1 MATSRA
7 WGVRVA
13 VVAMVLLAA
22 GQAQAQE
29 LTTWPPTVNFREAL
43 SKLDYRTMVVAPHTA
58 PPAPQA
64 PPAPRKRSQGR
75 QTLGAVL
82 GAAAGFFAG
91 GFIGYT
97 IDRQGRNPDNFTGVL
112 VGAPI
117 GALTGAILG
126 AKSF

>member
-7 WGVRVA
+7 WGLRA
-13 VVAMVLLAA
+13 GVVVMVLLSA

-29 LTTWPPTVNFREAL
+29 LTTRSPTVNFREAL
-43 SKLDYRTMVVAPHTA
+43 SKLDYSTMVVAPPTA

-75 QTLGAVL
+75 QTLGALL
-82 GAAAGFFAG
+82 GGAVGFVAG
-91 GFIGYT
+91 GFIGHT

-112 VGAPI
+112 VGAPL
-117 GALTGAILG
+117 GALAGAILG
-126 AKSF
+126 ARSF

>member
-13 VVAMVLLAA
+13 VVAMVLLSA

-29 LTTWPPTVNFREAL
+29 LTSRPPTVNFREAL
-43 SKLDYRTMVVAPHTA
+43 SKLDNSTMVATPRTA
-58 PPAPQA
+58 SRAPQA
-64 PPAPRKRSQGR
+64 PRAPRKRSQGR
-75 QTLGAVL
+75 QALGVVLGGAV
-82 GAAAGFFAG
+82 GFFAG
-91 GFIGYT
+91 GFIGHT
-97 IDRQGRNPDNFTGVL
+97 IDRQGRNPDNFTGML
-112 VGAPI
+112 IGAPV